1 MKWVAHVG
9 KYTSPVQSVALY
21 LDNGCSETKITIEKV
36 DTIKAV
42 IGQRT
47 STIIKVSNSAASR
60 LKMPSLCGSYASN
73 GFGLQRRQ
81 LKSAKFANL
90 TSIEPNEIELA
101 LAFEDADSIGLVTLT
116 LEVALA
122 EFP

>member
-1 MKWVAHVG
+1 MQ
-9 KYTSPVQSVALY
+9 TVALH
-21 LDNGCSETKITIEKV
+21 LDDGCSETKITIDKV
-36 DTIKAV
+36 DTLKAK

-60 LKMPSLCGSYASN
+60 LNLPTLCGSYASN
-73 GFGLQRRQ
+73 VFGLQRRQ
-81 LKSAKFANL
+81 LKSVKFANL
-90 TSIEPNEIELA
+90 TSIEPDEIELS

-122 EFP
+122 EFPQVTPALTTILV